1 MQSADVHFIHI
12 GLKAF
17 LHQAAGN
24 ARNKL
29 VGSLLGERG
38 HKQLLR
44 LDALVR
50 HKMHYALNKRERFA
64 SSWTSNNQHGAFV
77 MEDDGL
83 LLVCGAKV
91 HNISRCCLLA
101 V

>member
-12 GLKAF
+12 GLNAF
-17 LHQAAGN
+17 LHQTAGN

-50 HKMHYALNKRERFA
+50 HKMHYALDQGERLA
-64 SSWTSNNQHGAFV
+64 GTRSGNDKERPLV
-77 MEDDGL
+77 MGYDGL
-83 LLVCGAKV
+83 LLFGRAKV
-91 HNISRCCLLA
+91 HNISRCYLLA